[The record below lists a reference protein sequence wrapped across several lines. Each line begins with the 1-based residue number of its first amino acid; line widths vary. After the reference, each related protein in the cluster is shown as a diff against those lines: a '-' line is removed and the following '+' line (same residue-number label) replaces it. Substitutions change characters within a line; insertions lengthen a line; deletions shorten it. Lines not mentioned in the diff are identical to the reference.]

1 MYVLSRLTQD
11 FLDKHPKLYSMFGP
25 CYFMLC
31 GSTPHSYD
39 LFRRTVF
46 YGEKE
51 AAAFVAA
58 DTGTKRI
65 TAVIVFNQFGKEND
79 SIFMHI
85 IPVEGAPL
93 DANGMSE
100 ILKQI
105 ISEAVKKFDLN
116 RIYSNVM
123 DIEDFAKT
131 ALEKTGFCIEAEMKE
146 QIFFMGQLRS
156 VLVYTFSAKG
166 RDNA

>member
-1 MYVLSRLTQD
+1 
-11 FLDKHPKLYSMFGP
+11 MFGS

-31 GSTPHSYD
+31 GTTPHSYD
-39 LFRRTVF
+39 LFRRTIF

-51 AAAFVAA
+51 AAAFAAA
-58 DTGTKRI
+58 DTDTKRI
-65 TAVIVFNQFGKEND
+65 TASIVFNQFGKEND

-100 ILKQI
+100 VLKQI

-123 DIEDFAKT
+123 DVEGFAKT

-146 QIFFMGQLRS
+146 QIFFKGQLRS
-156 VLVYTFSAKG
+156 VLVYAFSPKG
-166 RDNA
+166 QDNA

>member
-1 MYVLSRLTQD
+1 
-11 FLDKHPKLYSMFGP
+11 MFDP

-51 AAAFVAA
+51 AAAFVTA
-58 DTGTKRI
+58 DMDSKKI
-65 TAVIVFNQFGKEND
+65 TSVIVFNQFGKEND

-85 IPVEGAPL
+85 IPIGGAAL
-93 DANGMSE
+93 DANAMSE
-100 ILKQI
+100 VLKRI
-105 ISEAVKKFDLN
+105 IDEAVKKFDLN
-116 RIYSNVM
+116 RVYSNVT

-156 VLVYTFSAKG
+156 VIVYAFSTKG
-166 RDNA
+166 KDNA